1 MCKSMQFDCFYIPM
15 GFPGGSDKKESAS
28 NAGDLSSIPG
38 PGRSS
43 LGLEDPLE
51 KGMATDSSIFAW
63 RIPWTEEPSSRK
75 ELDTTETDSF
85 TFTLL

>member
-1 MCKSMQFDCFYIPM
+1 MCNSMQFDCFYTPM

-28 NAGDLSSIPG
+28 NAGELSLIPG

-43 LGLEDPLE
+43 LDLEDPL
-51 KGMATDSSIFAW
+51 TDSSIFAW
-63 RIPWTEEPSSRK
+63 RIPWTEEPSSCK
-75 ELDTTETDSF
+75 ELDTTETDTF